1 MDSRV
6 PYVSAQPASAV
17 PGTRGLRTSLWLVGS
32 LALTVAA
39 FLPALVVADSARPDF
54 GWQANAVF
62 FTVGGSSWLLLA
74 FVGAVVLA
82 RLLSLGTVVDTRAG
96 VTAVASLLAGT
107 LLCLA
112 YGGWTGASYGSS
124 DPDNLGIGI
133 LIPAAAVLCALY
145 AALSAVTLR
154 PASLAS
160 LVVGALAFG
169 VIAAIGVL
177 NLPGLGDGL
186 SFAGLLM
193 AAAATGLGAVLAWAA
208 VDYRV
213 RASRHAYE
221 AR

>member
-1 MDSRV
+1 
-6 PYVSAQPASAV
+6 
-17 PGTRGLRTSLWLVGS
+17 LWLAGS
-32 LALTVAA
+32 IVLTVAA

-62 FTVGGSSWLLLA
+62 FAVGGFSWLLLA
-74 FVGAVVLA
+74 FAGAVVIA
-82 RLLSLGTVVDTRAG
+82 RLLSLGPVVDGRA
-96 VTAVASLLAGT
+96 VAMAFASLLAGT

-112 YGGWTGASYGSS
+112 YGGWTGPFYGSS
-124 DPDNLGIGI
+124 DPDNLGLGI

-160 LVVGALAFG
+160 LVVGAVTFAMIA
-169 VIAAIGVL
+169 VIGLL
-177 NLPGLGDGL
+177 NLPGLADGL

-193 AAAATGLGAVLAWAA
+193 AAAGLLLGAVLAWAA

-213 RASRHAYE
+213 RE
-221 AR
+221 A

>member
-1 MDSRV
+1 MGLRV
-6 PYVSAQPASAV
+6 TYASGAPVRAV
-17 PGTRGLRTSLWLVGS
+17 PGTRVLRTSLWLVGS
-32 LALTVAA
+32 LVLTVAA

-62 FTVGGSSWLLLA
+62 FAVGGSSWLLLA
-74 FVGAVVLA
+74 FAAAVVLA
-82 RLLSLGTVVDTRAG
+82 RLLSLGPIVDAK
-96 VTAVASLLAGT
+96 AVATLLASLLAGT

-133 LIPAAAVLCALY
+133 LVPAAAVLCALY

-160 LVVGALAFG
+160 LVVGALAFAMI
-169 VIAAIGVL
+169 VAIGVL

-193 AAAATGLGAVLAWAA
+193 AAAGVGLGAVLAWAA
-208 VDYRV
+208 LDHRV
-213 RASRHAYE
+213 RER
-221 AR
+221 

>member
-1 MDSRV
+1 MVGMAAVMDSRV
-6 PYVSAQPASAV
+6 PYANTQPARDV
-17 PGTRGLRTSLWLVGS
+17 PGTRVLRTSLWLVGS
-32 LALTVAA
+32 LVLTVAA

-62 FTVGGSSWLLLA
+62 FAVGGSSWLLLA
-74 FVGAVVLA
+74 CAGAVLLA
-82 RLLSLGTVVDTRAG
+82 RLFSLGPVVDARAG
-96 VTAVASLLAGT
+96 VMAAVSLLAGT

-133 LIPAAAVLCALY
+133 VIPAAAVVCALY

-160 LVVGALAFG
+160 LVICALGFG
-169 VIAAIGVL
+169 LIAVIGVL
-177 NLPGLGDGL
+177 NLPGLRDGL
-186 SFAGLLM
+186 SFAGLLV
-193 AAAATGLGAVLAWAA
+193 AAAGLLLGAVLAWAA

-213 RASRHAYE
+213 RE
-221 AR
+221 A